1 MRQTGARFIARTHG
15 TLENQYAD
23 DIRTDGKQ
31 SVLIR
36 ISKTVVK
43 RQNTG
48 FKKDSSSVYNQTQ
61 NY

>member
-1 MRQTGARFIARTHG
+1 MKKQAGARFIARTKG

-23 DIRTDGKQ
+23 DIRIDGKQ

-43 RQNTG
+43 R
-48 FKKDSSSVYNQTQ
+48 KKQ
-61 NY
+61 